1 MEYIPLSYVD
11 ARKKVYFPEYAKL
24 IYNTESFQYLK
35 SLVDSGKKIAL
46 VDFDACNYNEP
57 CAMQK
62 EYTAYV
68 NKCKKNKVVPTLTED
83 DFTGINSLKE
93 LINAPFMKVGHG
105 CAIKALLQG
114 DIEVVDGEVVD
125 HAGILV

>member
-1 MEYIPLSYVD
+1 MD
-11 ARKKVYFPEYAKL
+11 
-24 IYNTESFQYLK
+24 N
-35 SLVDSGKKIAL
+35 GKKIAL

-57 CAMQK
+57 CAMKK

-68 NKCKKNKVVPTLTED
+68 HKCKKNKVDPTLTEN
-83 DFTGINSLKE
+83 DFLNITSLGE
-93 LINAPFMKVGHG
+93 LVNAPFMKVGHG

-114 DIEVVDGEVVD
+114 DIEVVDGRVVD